1 MKKIILSL
9 FVLLPMFLNA
19 AIRTDV
25 TITDLNNNALTQNI
39 ERNLSALISEL
50 NSAWEEK
57 RNPNWKQCRQ
67 WADERTCNSLSM
79 LWENSP
85 FRCSEEE
92 IVEIGMSS
100 YGGEFEVRNLPF
112 IFSSAGR
119 DDYHEAAVTFNNRG
133 VVTSFHMM
141 ISTNLYRKVIEAGED
156 VRDLRQRQMI
166 LQNVEEFRTA
176 YEKEDIQ
183 YLERIFSEDALI
195 ITGKVI
201 KIAPTKENNF
211 KSTKI
216 QYSKQDKKT
225 YLKNLKAV
233 FAANQRI
240 RVNFSDVKV
249 ERHPIEEDFYGV
261 TLHQG
266 YSSDR
271 YSDEGYLFL
280 LWDFRDQDNPMIHV
294 RTWQPDTN
302 PFTKQKIKE
311 EDIFSLADCDL

>member
-1 MKKIILSL
+1 ML
-9 FVLLPMFLNA
+9 VALPVCVMA
-19 AIRTDV
+19 ANKTSV
-25 TITDLNNNALTQNI
+25 TITDLNNNVLTQNI
-39 ERNLSALISEL
+39 ERNLSALITEL
-50 NSAWEEK
+50 NSAWEES

-67 WADERTCNSLSM
+67 WADDRTCNSLSM
-79 LWENSP
+79 LWENSI
-85 FRCSEEE
+85 FRCTEEE
-92 IVEIGMSS
+92 VVEIGMQS
-100 YGGEFEVRNLPF
+100 YGGEYEVRNIPF
-112 IFSSAGR
+112 IFTSDGR
-119 DDYHEAAVTFNNRG
+119 DEYHEAAVTFNNRG
-133 VVTSFHMM
+133 LVTSFRMM
-141 ISTNLYRKVIEAGED
+141 ISTTLYRKVIEQGED
-156 VRDLRQRQMI
+156 VRDYRQRNMI
-166 LQNVEEFRTA
+166 LKYTEDFRTA
-176 YEKEDIQ
+176 YEQHDLDFMNK
-183 YLERIFSEDALI
+183 IFSEDALI

-201 KIAPTKENNF
+201 KVAPTKENNF
-211 KSTKI
+211 QSTKV

-233 FAANQRI
+233 FAANKRI
-240 RVNFSDVKV
+240 KVSFDKIKV

-271 YSDEGYLFL
+271 YSDEGWLFL